1 MFIKTTVQNNPQ
13 FAHGTQQTILSYS
26 MIFLSAK
33 IGISSTGH
41 ACATR
46 SRCTVV
52 GNPGGS
58 LGFWPNSFEGGTC
71 DCQKI

>member
-1 MFIKTTVQNNPQ
+1 
-13 FAHGTQQTILSYS
+13 

-58 LGFWPNSFEGGTC
+58 LGFWPNSFEGGTWG
-71 DCQKI
+71 